1 MEAEKLKGWIS
12 HSSTPIYSV
21 IVVSD
26 PFHMRRAR
34 WIYNKVLGKDIKIQM
49 VPVPFD
55 LTPHQ
60 RAWCRD

>member
-60 RAWCRD
+60 RAWWRD